1 MAASNKTAAAPAAP
15 KQTGNPAQYFDVVR
29 RPVVTEKSSVMQG
42 LRNQFTFEVCPDA
55 NKSEVKKAVETLFSV
70 KVEAVNMI
78 SMPHKS
84 RRTFGRPGQS
94 KPWKKAVVTLRKGD
108 SIDIS

>member
-1 MAASNKTAAAPAAP
+1 MATTNKTGATAGTT
-15 KQTGNPAQYFDVVR
+15 QTGNPAQYFDVVR

-42 LRNQFTFEVCPDA
+42 LRNQFTFEVSPNA

-70 KVEAVNMI
+70 KVDAVNMI
-78 SMPHKS
+78 SMPSKA
-84 RRTFGRPGQS
+84 RRTFGRPGLS

-108 SIDIS
+108 SIDIA